1 MSILRRPGLEFL
13 GDMTVT
19 GKGVAAWGLGSE
31 SPCSGCGAILLAV
44 LILAGPPLA
53 QPISRVSVLLQ
64 AACLARMMPAASNS
78 PSFAPLDLMTPF
90 CRHTGA
96 VRGRS
101 SHVPRSPAAVQAPGW
116 SPAPTLHDVVW
127 TETGRYGRGLAPRVC

>member
-1 MSILRRPGLEFL
+1 
-13 GDMTVT
+13 MTVT
-19 GKGVAAWGLGSE
+19 GKGVAAWGRGSE

-96 VRGRS
+96 VSARS
-101 SHVPRSPAAVQAPGW
+101 SHASPAVQALGW